1 MLAHWRSGLDYFT
14 VSDRIPLEKP
24 ILSTAELPFTEGYP
38 MSIMNRLNRIIR
50 SNVSDLRGD
59 TGPDSIDQL
68 LSEMESSL
76 RDAKR
81 QAMILRRQEKK
92 LLAEIRAHRESA
104 EQWEDR
110 AMMALKRQQED
121 LARDA
126 LVVRNEA
133 LEQAA
138 ELREEL
144 EEQRGHA
151 EDINRAIQALEMK
164 MAGARGKARNAGSAG
179 GRVTQR
185 ARSSESAW
193 DAEFRRRVEGQ
204 GAAAPGSYSAD
215 DDASE
220 FQDERLFREVDR
232 MGSKIDAFE
241 AGVEAMRELSDEDLF
256 DPGRSKLDAR
266 FRELE
271 RRRQNDASRDDL
283 AALKKKF
290 ED

>member
-1 MLAHWRSGLDYFT
+1 
-14 VSDRIPLEKP
+14 
-24 ILSTAELPFTEGYP
+24 

-50 SNVSDLRGD
+50 ANVSDLRGGS
-59 TGPDSIDQL
+59 GPDSIEKL
-68 LSEMESSL
+68 FAEMESSL

-92 LLAEIRAHRESA
+92 LLDEIRAHRASA
-104 EQWEDR
+104 EQWEER

-126 LVVRNEA
+126 LAVRNDA

-138 ELREEL
+138 QLREEL
-144 EEQRGHA
+144 DAQRVHA
-151 EDINRAIQALEMK
+151 DDINSAIQALEMK
-164 MAGARGKARNAGSAG
+164 MSGARAKARNEGNMRHS
-179 GRVTQR
+179 GRVSGR

-204 GAAAPGSYSAD
+204 GDPAPRDYIDSSRGAD
-215 DDASE
+215 FQADHLQDD
-220 FQDERLFREVDR
+220 RLFREIDR
-232 MGSKIDAFE
+232 MGSKIDAYE
-241 AGVEAMRELSDEDLF
+241 ADVEAMRELSDANLR
-256 DPGRSKLDAR
+256 DPGRSRLDAR

-271 RRRQNDASRDDL
+271 QRRQSDAGRDDL

-290 ED
+290 EDK

>member
-1 MLAHWRSGLDYFT
+1 
-14 VSDRIPLEKP
+14 
-24 ILSTAELPFTEGYP
+24 

-59 TGPDSIDQL
+59 TGPDSIDKL

-126 LVVRNEA
+126 LAVRNEA

-144 EEQRGHA
+144 EAQRVHA

-164 MAGARGKARNAGSAG
+164 MAGARGKARNAGNARAG

-185 ARSSESAW
+185 PRSSESAW

-204 GAAAPGSYSAD
+204 GAAAPSSYSAD
-215 DDASE
+215 DDASD

-241 AGVEAMRELSDEDLF
+241 AGVEAMRELSDEELF

-271 RRRQNDASRDDL
+271 RRRQRDTDRDDL

>member
-1 MLAHWRSGLDYFT
+1 
-14 VSDRIPLEKP
+14 
-24 ILSTAELPFTEGYP
+24 

-59 TGPDSIDQL
+59 SGPDSINKL
-68 LSEMESSL
+68 IAEMESSL

-81 QAMILRRQEKK
+81 QAVILRRQEKK
-92 LLAEIRAHRESA
+92 ILNEIRAHRDSA
-104 EQWEDR
+104 EQWEER

-126 LVVRNEA
+126 LQVRNEA
-133 LEQAA
+133 LDQAA
-138 ELREEL
+138 DLREEL
-144 EEQRGHA
+144 DAQRVHA
-151 EDINRAIQALEMK
+151 DDINSAIQALEMK
-164 MAGARGKARNAGSAG
+164 MAGARGRARNTGNARRS
-179 GRVTQR
+179 GRMSGR

-204 GAAAPGSYSAD
+204 GDAAPRSYAD
-215 DDASE
+215 PRGFADEDDASD
-220 FQDERLFREVDR
+220 FQDDRLFREVDR
-232 MGSKIDAFE
+232 MGSKIDEFE
-241 AGVEAMRELSDEDLF
+241 AGVEAMRELSDENLR

-271 RRRQNDASRDDL
+271 RRRQKDAGRDDL